1 MIWTHLL
8 DSNFIVLDGTAL
20 DLGLF
25 HYTLNKDDSL
35 RLFPVVS
42 HNLYE
47 RMVMPE
53 TYRDKSS
60 VLEHLLGYLVLVA
73 LFGND
78 EDTLEGVGL
87 LSESEKDNLGSYCIQ
102 FHVESFVAVILLV

>member
-1 MIWTHLL
+1 M
-8 DSNFIVLDGTAL
+8 DSNFIVLDSTAL

-35 RLFPVVS
+35 RLFLVVS

-47 RMVMPE
+47 RMVMTE

-102 FHVESFVAVILLV
+102 FHVESFIAVILLV